1 MFYTSIKMGISLIK
15 GLLTIVLIS
24 CFVTNGFTKDP
35 TLKKDTAV
43 KKVPIVD
50 QFYSLNRKTYFW
62 FSTKKET
69 KRAKEWLDVIEKAKE
84 SNLVSRKLMTGEI
97 RTAMLGKNIRNK
109 EIKANTDRQLTN
121 LVLSFLQELQTAEVH
136 FEYDGVSSPKP
147 DSVFV
152 NQLMNSNDKGPVS
165 KIVSELDCQDHDYK
179 VLKQFLKDSVPD
191 KNSLKYKSIVLSM
204 NYLKFIALNNQSE
217 YIVANIPEAEVRY
230 FLDNQLKL
238 KMKSVVGKKKNP
250 TPTIA
255 SYITNIVTFP
265 FWNVPFSIASK
276 ELLPKVQKDES
287 YLERNNFEVVDGKG
301 NVIDDSD
308 LDWDSYTEKNFPY
321 FFRESTGPNNSLGVL
336 KFNLGNPF
344 SIYLHDT
351 NSKSGFAKDS
361 RFLSHGCVRLEKPI
375 ELADLLTRGKVNVWE
390 LKTGQKDTESKIMKL
405 DQKVPVFIVYMP
417 AVVDGQKVTF
427 LKDVYGLVQ

>member
-1 MFYTSIKMGISLIK
+1 MVHRIKKILFLFILSCVIATSFAQPVAI
-15 GLLTIVLIS
+15 
-24 CFVTNGFTKDP
+24 
-35 TLKKDTAV
+35 KKDLLV
-43 KKVPIVD
+43 QK
-50 QFYSLNRKTYFW
+50 FYSINSDPFYW
-62 FSTKKET
+62 FSSRKDM
-69 KRAKEWLDVIEKAKE
+69 KRATEWLTAIEVAKE
-84 SNLVSRKLMTGEI
+84 SGLVSKKLMTGQI
-97 RTAMLGKNIRNK
+97 RTAMLAKNIRNK
-109 EIKANTDRQLTN
+109 IAKANTDKQITS
-121 LVLSFLQELQTAEVH
+121 LVLNFLKELQEVKVH
-136 FEYDGVSSPKP
+136 FDYDEVSSPQP
-147 DSVFV
+147 DSVYIY
-152 NQLMNSNDKGPVS
+152 QLMNSKDKGPVS
-165 KIVSELDCQDHDYK
+165 QIVSALDCQDRDYQ
-179 VLKQFLKDSVPD
+179 VLQKFLKDSISD
-191 KNSLKYKSIVLSM
+191 KNTLKYKSVVQSM
-204 NYLKFIALNNQSE
+204 NYLKYLSMNRQPE
-217 YIVANIPEAEVRY
+217 YIVANIPETEVRY
-230 FLDNQLKL
+230 YQNGKLKL

-250 TPTIA
+250 TPTIS

-265 FWNVPFSIASK
+265 YWNVPFSIASK

-308 LDWDSYTEKNFPY
+308 LNWPDYTEKNFPY

-390 LKTGQKDTESKIMKL
+390 LKTGQKDTESKTIKL
-405 DQKVPVFIVYMP
+405 DRKIPVFIIYMP
-417 AVVDGQKVTF
+417 VIVDGQKVIF